1 MMTDAA
7 LAIGKA
13 IRTARKELGLEQR
26 VLAEQIG
33 AKQVTVS
40 AWEMGR
46 TVPTLKMLKKLI
58 DELGLDEEE
67 MMSQYDKQRK
77 YARARKKERAAAP
90 ASATAQKK
98 SEN

>member
-7 LAIGKA
+7 LAIGRA
-13 IRTARKELGLEQR
+13 IRAARKELGLEQR

-33 AKQVTVS
+33 SKQVTVS

-58 DELGLDEEE
+58 GELGLDEEE